1 MGKSFDRFWK
11 SRENQSEPSATLSGS
26 VSATGDD
33 TDGLARLA
41 RAKVSPEKTDD
52 GTPGVAQV
60 TFDNLGVTS
69 VCTIL
74 DRALTSER
82 VNDLSLQIRTYLM
95 NNPGVKNLVLDLQNV
110 DYLDSCCLNM
120 LIVLMKGIRENG
132 GQIAIASAQRS
143 IAVLFKLTRLDSLF
157 PIQRDVLSAIEYVD
171 RARAA

>member
-1 MGKSFDRFWK
+1 MAKSFDRFWK
-11 SRENQSEPSATLSGS
+11 SRESQTEAPSPLSGP
-26 VSATGDD
+26 APAADD
-33 TDGLARLA
+33 EVDGLTRMA
-41 RAKVSPEKTDD
+41 RAKVDAEKTDN

-60 TFDNLGVTS
+60 TFDTLGATS

-74 DRALTSER
+74 DHALTSDR

-95 NNPGVKNLVLDLQNV
+95 DNPGVRNLVLDLQNV

-120 LIVLMKGIRENG
+120 LIVLMKSIRENG

-171 RARAA
+171 RANAA

>member
-11 SRENQSEPSATLSGS
+11 SREPQTNATAAPQDP
-26 VSATGDD
+26 ATDD
-33 TDGLARLA
+33 LVARMA
-41 RAKVSPEKTDD
+41 RAPRPVPEKPAA
-52 GTPGVAQV
+52 GAPGVAQL
-60 TFDNLGVTS
+60 TFDTLGATT

-74 DRALTSER
+74 DHDLTADR
-82 VNDLSLQIRTYLM
+82 VSDLSLQIRSFLM
-95 NNPGVKNLVLDLQNV
+95 DNPAVKNLVLDLQNV

-120 LIVLMKGIRENG
+120 LIVLMKSIRENG

-171 RARAA
+171 RASAA